1 MSYEALMELGIGIL
15 LGANPSGASVV
26 DLLYKNLVG
35 STAPQSILDEYGSM
49 IDSGSMTATSL
60 GIAVADHSMTATNI
74 DLVGLAQTGIEYTL
88 VV

>member
-49 IDSGSMTATSL
+49 IDSGSMTATFQI
-60 GIAVADHSMTATNI
+60 GIAVKNI
-74 DLVGLAQTGIEYTL
+74 VRPQPTL
-88 VV
+88 T